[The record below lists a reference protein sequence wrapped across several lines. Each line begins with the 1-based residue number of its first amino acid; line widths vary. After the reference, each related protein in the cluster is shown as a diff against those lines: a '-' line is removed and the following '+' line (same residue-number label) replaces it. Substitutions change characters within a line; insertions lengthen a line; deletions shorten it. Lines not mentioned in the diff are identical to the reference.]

1 MVCYFKLLFC
11 EARYC
16 PNHVAVRI
24 RAFDLCRIRL
34 GRGGGFSIALYIH
47 WGVGIFDYSLYCFGL
62 KSWRFVRRRAHYW
75 PNHTGTYV
83 WSLPVHSVNKV
94 RDQMDRIPQCEGGR
108 ERRDQRVFPQQRT
121 QKPLFMGW
129 FQEHFGA
136 FSVIFYENG
145 WDVKDMRE
153 LFSIFSHFSWMI
165 KRVQRREE
173 RGDQRIFHRRWTQ
186 KPLFVAEGPNR
197 YFVNRPEWL
206 DWNDR
211 LSWRALAV
219 FPQYHTQT
227 FEQRIWANLVQ
238 LLEIKSQ
245 PYLGLEGLS

>member
-16 PNHVAVRI
+16 PDHVVVRI

-121 QKPLFMGW
+121 QKLLFMGS
-129 FQEHFGA
+129 FQEHFEA
-136 FSVIFYENG
+136 FSVIFYIKRKRVG
-145 WDVKDMRE
+145 CQGHICSA
-153 LFSIFSHFSWMI
+153 FSSIFPGW
-165 KRVQRREE
+165 
-173 RGDQRIFHRRWTQ
+173 
-186 KPLFVAEGPNR
+186 
-197 YFVNRPEWL
+197 
-206 DWNDR
+206 
-211 LSWRALAV
+211 
-219 FPQYHTQT
+219 
-227 FEQRIWANLVQ
+227 
-238 LLEIKSQ
+238 
-245 PYLGLEGLS
+245 

>member
-16 PNHVAVRI
+16 PDHVAVRI

-34 GRGGGFSIALYIH
+34 GRGGGFSIALYTH

-83 WSLPVHSVNKV
+83 WSLPVHSVNKG
-94 RDQMDRIPQCEGGR
+94 RDQMDRIPQCARGR

-121 QKPLFMGW
+121 QKLLFMGS

-136 FSVIFYENG
+136 FSVIFC
-145 WDVKDMRE
+145 
-153 LFSIFSHFSWMI
+153 I
-165 KRVQRREE
+165 KRKRVGYQGHERIVQHFLAFFLDDKEGAKEGRAGRSKNFSSRMDTKAPFCRR
-173 RGDQRIFHRRWTQ
+173 RSQQIFCQ
-186 KPLFVAEGPNR
+186 
-197 YFVNRPEWL
+197 
-206 DWNDR
+206 
-211 LSWRALAV
+211 
-219 FPQYHTQT
+219 
-227 FEQRIWANLVQ
+227 
-238 LLEIKSQ
+238 
-245 PYLGLEGLS
+245 